1 MIKAVI
7 FDLDGT
13 LLDTVADIAAAHNRA
28 LRHYGMPEQVNLNS
42 NCRVAHN
49 ALCTATAKSM
59 ES

>member
-1 MIKAVI
+1 MEYPAQLT
-7 FDLDGT
+7 FMHSTRRLFAGS
-13 LLDTVADIAAAHNRA
+13 
-28 LRHYGMPEQVNLNS
+28 HYGMPEQVNLNS